1 MIYLGPIK
9 NKEEIEKLFLENSI
23 VFGEYSGC
31 VSATCGQE
39 VLGYCLYDLTPKKM
53 IVHLINPLNDIP
65 LADGILRSTLHVAA
79 EKSIMDAFYSETLPE
94 DFLEKIGFI
103 KDKNE
108 KTLQIDKLFQSC
120 CNCGK

>member
-9 NKEEIEKLFLENSI
+9 DKEEIEKLFLENGI
-23 VFGEYSGC
+23 NFDEYSGC

-53 IVHLINPLNDIP
+53 IVHLINPLSDIP

-79 EKSIMDAFYSETLPE
+79 EKSIMDAFYAETLPE

-108 KTLQIDKLFQSC
+108 KTLLIDKLFQSC